1 MDVVSCRLAQH
12 WSHLLQSS
20 NCRHYL
26 CAQNNTPYQ
35 QFFLCS
41 VIWSCT
47 ARFFFF
53 KVNSHFNSSYIL
65 TEHCKISVLRKKV
78 MYFNKSLF
86 NHNWNPDWKFNWP
99 IYLFTYLTSFLLN
112 IFASF
117 DSYATIFF
125 TGIPLFLK
133 KDHNLIT
140 FYIRPKASE
149 NLFNNS

>member
-1 MDVVSCRLAQH
+1 MWFPVVSHSIDHTCFSPQIVVTIYVHRTIHHTSSFFYAVWFDHAQ
-12 WSHLLQSS
+12 
-20 NCRHYL
+20 RG
-26 CAQNNTPYQ
+26 
-35 QFFLCS
+35 
-41 VIWSCT
+41 
-47 ARFFFF
+47 FFF